1 MTEEE
6 IRKRVASP
14 EALAMVLKS
23 LQRSERLRKQA
34 PLWLRKLA
42 ERDGSSGGSLV
53 CTHEDVAG
61 KNRKRSPIDQV
72 A

>member
-6 IRKRVASP
+6 IRKRVAGP
-14 EALAMVLKS
+14 EALAMVVRS
-23 LQRSERLRKQA
+23 LQRSKRLREQA

-42 ERDGSSGGSLV
+42 ERESSNGGSIV
-53 CTHEDVAG
+53 RKHEEVED
-61 KNRKRSPIDQV
+61 KNRRRSPIDQV

>member
-6 IRKRVASP
+6 IRRRVASP
-14 EALAMVLKS
+14 EAVAMVVRS
-23 LQRSERLRKQA
+23 LQRSRRLREEA
-34 PLWLRKLA
+34 PPWLRKLA
-42 ERDGSSGGSLV
+42 ERDGSSGGSMV

>member
-6 IRKRVASP
+6 IRRRVASP
-14 EALAMVLKS
+14 EALAMVIRS
-23 LQRSERLRKQA
+23 LQRSKRLRAEA
-34 PLWLRKLA
+34 PEWLRKLA
-42 ERDGSSGGSLV
+42 ERDRSNGGSV

>member
-14 EALAMVLKS
+14 EVLQVVIKS
-23 LQRSERLRKQA
+23 LQRSRSLRERA
-34 PLWLRKLA
+34 PERLRKLA
-42 ERDGSSGGSLV
+42 ERDGSSGGSIV
-53 CTHEDVAG
+53 RKHEDVAG